1 MKKIIFL
8 LLISIGNIIAQE
20 KICGSQ
26 LKLKKFLHSNPEF
39 LKIRDS
45 LEKNSINF
53 ESIKHTSITIPVV
66 VHVVF
71 SNQIENISD
80 NQIISQI
87 DVLNKDFTRTNI
99 DANNTPLSF
108 LPIVSDMQINF
119 CLAQQ
124 TADGI
129 PTNGIVRK
137 QTNLQSFPL
146 YGDEIHYDTSGGS
159 TAWDTKKY
167 LNIWVCNIDTGILGW
182 AQFPAGGNPQTDG
195 VVIDYEKFGTNG
207 TVSPPYD
214 LGRTTTHEVGHWLN
228 LWHIWGDNNC
238 GDDFVNDTPEQ
249 EEANYGCKIH
259 PHPSC
264 NNNGD
269 MFMNFMDYTND
280 GCMNSFTLG
289 QKNRVWSAIINYRYE
304 LLNSQACNTP
314 ISLNSDAGIVSIL
327 EPNNTNL
334 VCADAI
340 YAKVVLKNYGNNTLS
355 SATIKYN
362 INSNNENIYNW
373 NGYLIPGNTDTI
385 ILPVISSIGN
395 NHILTVRTTLAN
407 GSLDINPSNNQKSKI
422 FSSFNG
428 KSVNIKI
435 RTDNYGN
442 ENSWTLTNID
452 NNYIVDSMNVLS
464 NNTTYNLDFCLDYG
478 CYMFVIND
486 SFGDGFCCN
495 YGNGYYEILEKIS
508 NTYYGNVNQFLFTD
522 TTHFC
527 IGSTEINDRSEYQLI
542 YPNPST
548 GKIYLNHE
556 IYLNNR
562 IILAKIFNTIGQ
574 LVFSEKINNNT
585 IDLNKLKDGIYY
597 IKLNF
602 DNNNITKKIILN
614 KSE

>member
-1 MKKIIFL
+1 M
-8 LLISIGNIIAQE
+8 LISIGNILAQE
-20 KICGSQ
+20 QTCGSQ
-26 LKLKKFLHSNPEF
+26 LRLKKFLKSNPEF
-39 LKIRDS
+39 L
-45 LEKNSINF
+45 EKRNSIDNNTIDF
-53 ESIKHTSITIPVV
+53 ENIKSSNITIPVV
-66 VHVVF
+66 VHIVYN
-71 SNQIENISD
+71 NQIENISD
-80 NQIISQI
+80 NQIFSQI
-87 DVLNKDFTRTNI
+87 DVLNEDFTRTNN

-124 TADGI
+124 NPDGN

-182 AQFPAGGNPQTDG
+182 AQFPAGGNPATDG
-195 VVIDYEKFGTNG
+195 VVIDYEKFGTTG

-228 LWHIWGDNNC
+228 LWHTWGDNTC

-280 GCMNSFTLG
+280 ACMNSFTQG
-289 QKNRVWSAIINYRYE
+289 QKNRVWSAITNYRYE
-304 LLNSQACNTP
+304 LLNSQGCNSP
-314 ISLNSDAGIVSIL
+314 INLNSDAGIISIL

-340 YAKVVLKNYGNNTLS
+340 YAKVILKNYGNNILN

-362 INSNNENIYNW
+362 INSSNEQTYYW
-373 NGYLIPGNTDTI
+373 NGNLNPGNSDTI
-385 ILPVISSIGN
+385 ILPVLSSIGN
-395 NHILTVRTTLAN
+395 NHILNVRTTLPN

-422 FSSFNG
+422 FSSLNG
-428 KSVNIKI
+428 KSININI

-442 ENSWTLTNID
+442 ENSWTLKNID
-452 NNYIVDSMNVLS
+452 NNYIVDSMSILS
-464 NNTTYNLDFCLDYG
+464 NNTTYSLDFCLDYG
-478 CYMFVIND
+478 CYIFVIND
-486 SFGDGFCCN
+486 SYGDGFCCN
-495 YGNGYYEILEKIS
+495 YGNGYYKILEKIS
-508 NTYYGNVNQFLFTD
+508 NNYYAHVNQFLFTD
-522 TTHFC
+522 TTYFC
-527 IGSTEINDRSEYQLI
+527 IGSTEINNSSKNLKI
-542 YPNPST
+542 YPNPSQ
-548 GKIYLNHE
+548 GKIYLNHKKFP
-556 IYLNNR
+556 NNR
-562 IILAKIFNTIGQ
+562 FIFAEIFNALGQ
-574 LVFSEKINNNT
+574 VVFSKEINNNT
-585 IDLNKLKDGIYY
+585 IDLSKLKDGVYY

-602 DNNNITKKIILN
+602 DSYNITKKIILN

>member
-8 LLISIGNIIAQE
+8 LFISIGNILAQE
-20 KICGSQ
+20 QTCGSQ
-26 LKLKKFLHSNPEF
+26 LRLKKFLKSNPEF
-39 LKIRDS
+39 LEIRNSIDNNTIDF
-45 LEKNSINF
+45 ENIKNSN
-53 ESIKHTSITIPVV
+53 ITIPVV
-66 VHVVF
+66 VHIVYN
-71 SNQIENISD
+71 NQIENISD
-80 NQIISQI
+80 NQIFSQI
-87 DVLNKDFTRTNI
+87 DVLNKDFTRTNN

-124 TADGI
+124 NPDGN

-137 QTNLQSFPL
+137 QTDLQSFPL

-182 AQFPAGGNPQTDG
+182 AQFPAGGNPATDG
-195 VVIDYEKFGTNG
+195 VVIDYEKFGTTG

-214 LGRTTTHEVGHWLN
+214 LGRTTTHEVGHWFN
-228 LWHIWGDNNC
+228 LWHIWGDNTC

-280 GCMNSFTLG
+280 ACMNSFTQG
-289 QKNRVWSAIINYRYE
+289 QKNRVWSAITNYRYE
-304 LLNSQACNTP
+304 LLNSQACNSP
-314 ISLNSDAGIVSIL
+314 INLSSDAGIFSIL

-340 YAKVVLKNYGNNTLS
+340 YTKVILKNYGNNILNTV
-355 SATIKYN
+355 TIKYN
-362 INSNNENIYNW
+362 INSSNEQTYHW
-373 NGYLIPGNTDTI
+373 NGYLNPGNTDTI
-385 ILPVISSIGN
+385 ILPVLSSIGN
-395 NHILTVRTTLAN
+395 NHILNVRTTLPN
-407 GSLDINPSNNQKSKI
+407 GSLDVNPSNNQKSKI
-422 FSSFNG
+422 FSSLNG
-428 KSVNIKI
+428 KSINIKI

-452 NNYIVDSMNVLS
+452 NNYIVDSMNILS
-464 NNTTYNLDFCLDYG
+464 NNTTYSIDFCLDYG

-486 SFGDGFCCN
+486 SYGDGFCCN
-495 YGNGYYEILEKIS
+495 YGNGYYKIQEKIS
-508 NTYYGNVNQFLFTD
+508 NNYYAHVNQFLFTD
-522 TTHFC
+522 TTYFC
-527 IGSTEINDRSEYQLI
+527 IGTTEINTSSENLKI
-542 YPNPST
+542 YPNPSQ
-548 GKIYLNHE
+548 GKIYLNNK
-556 IYLNNR
+556 YFPNNR
-562 IILAKIFNTIGQ
+562 IILAKIFDALGQ
-574 LVFSEKINNNT
+574 LVFSKEINNNT
-585 IDLNKLKDGIYY
+585 VDLSKLKNGMYY

-602 DNNNITKKIILN
+602 DSNTITKKIILN

>member
-1 MKKIIFL
+1 M
-8 LLISIGNIIAQE
+8 LISIGNILAQE
-20 KICGSQ
+20 QTCGSQ
-26 LKLKKFLHSNPEF
+26 LRLKKFLKSNPEF
-39 LKIRDS
+39 LEIRNS
-45 LEKNSINF
+45 LDNNTIDF
-53 ESIKHTSITIPVV
+53 ENIKSSNITIPVV
-66 VHVVF
+66 VHIVYN
-71 SNQIENISD
+71 NQIENISD
-80 NQIISQI
+80 NQIFSQI
-87 DVLNKDFTRTNI
+87 DVLNEDFSRTNN

-124 TADGI
+124 NPDGN

-182 AQFPAGGNPQTDG
+182 AQFPAGGNPATDG
-195 VVIDYEKFGTNG
+195 VVIDYEKFGTTG

-228 LWHIWGDNNC
+228 LWHIWGDNTC

-249 EEANYGCKIH
+249 EEANYGGKIH

-280 GCMNSFTLG
+280 ACMNSFTQG
-289 QKNRVWSAIINYRYE
+289 QKNRVWSAITNYRYE
-304 LLNSQACNTP
+304 LLNSQACNSP
-314 ISLNSDAGIVSIL
+314 INLSSDAGIISIL

-340 YAKVVLKNYGNNTLS
+340 YAKVILKNYGNNVLNTV
-355 SATIKYN
+355 TIKYN
-362 INSNNENIYNW
+362 INSSSEQTYYW
-373 NGYLIPGNTDTI
+373 NGYLNPGNTDTI
-385 ILPVISSIGN
+385 ILPVLSSIGN
-395 NHILTVRTTLAN
+395 NHILNVRTTLPN

-422 FSSFNG
+422 FSSLNG
-428 KSVNIKI
+428 KSINIKI
-435 RTDNYGN
+435 RTDNYGH

-452 NNYIVDSMNVLS
+452 NNYTVDSMNILS
-464 NNTTYNLDFCLDYG
+464 NNTTYSLDFCLDYG

-486 SFGDGFCCN
+486 SYGDGFCCN

-508 NTYYGNVNQFLFTD
+508 NNYYAHVNQFLFTD
-522 TTHFC
+522 TTYFC
-527 IGSTEINDRSEYQLI
+527 IGTTEINNSSENLKI
-542 YPNPST
+542 YPNPSQ
-548 GKIYLNHE
+548 GKIYLNHQKFP
-556 IYLNNR
+556 NNR
-562 IILAKIFNTIGQ
+562 IILAEIFNALGQ
-574 LVFSEKINNNT
+574 VVFSKEINNNT
-585 IDLNKLKDGIYY
+585 IDLSKLKDGIYY

-602 DNNNITKKIILN
+602 DSNNITKKIILN

>member
-1 MKKIIFL
+1 M
-8 LLISIGNIIAQE
+8 LLISIGNILAQE
-20 KICGSQ
+20 KTCGSQ
-26 LKLKKFLHSNPEF
+26 LRLKKFLNSNPEF
-39 LKIRDS
+39 LEIRDS
-45 LEKNSINF
+45 LEKNIIDFKN
-53 ESIKHTSITIPVV
+53 IKHSNITIPVV
-66 VHVVF
+66 VHIVYN
-71 SNQIENISD
+71 NQIENISD
-80 NQIISQI
+80 NQIFSQL
-87 DVLNKDFTRTNI
+87 DVLNKDFTRTNV

-108 LPIVSDMQINF
+108 LPIISDMQINF

-124 TADGI
+124 TPNGD
-129 PTNGIVRK
+129 PTNGIIRR

-167 LNIWVCNIDTGILGW
+167 LNIWVCNIDTGVLGW
-182 AQFPAGGNPQTDG
+182 AQFPAGGNPETDG

-228 LWHIWGDNNC
+228 LWHIWGDNTC

-289 QKNRVWSAIINYRYE
+289 QKNRVWSAITNYRYE
-304 LLNSQACNTP
+304 LLSSQACNSP
-314 ISLNSDAGIVSIL
+314 INSNSDAGIISIL
-327 EPNNTNL
+327 EPNDTNL

-340 YAKVVLKNYGNNTLS
+340 YPKVVLKNYGNNTLS

-362 INSNNENIYNW
+362 INSNNENTYYW
-373 NGYLIPGNTDTI
+373 NGYLTPGNTDTI
-385 ILPVISSIGN
+385 TLPVLSSIGN
-395 NHILTVRTTLAN
+395 NHILNIRTTLAN
-407 GSLDINPSNNQKSKI
+407 GSLDINPSNNQTSKI
-422 FSSFNG
+422 FSSLNG
-428 KSVNIKI
+428 KSISINI

-452 NNYIVDSMNVLS
+452 NNYIVDSMNILS

-486 SFGDGFCCN
+486 SYGDGICCN

-508 NTYYGNVNQFLFTD
+508 NNYYANINQFLFTD
-522 TTHFC
+522 TTYFC
-527 IGSTEINDRSEYQLI
+527 IGSTDINNRLENLQI
-542 YPNPST
+542 YPNPSR
-548 GKIYLNHE
+548 GKLYLNHE
-556 IYLNNR
+556 NYPNNR
-562 IILAKIFNTIGQ
+562 IILAKVFNTVGQ
-574 LVFSEKINNNT
+574 LVFSKEINNNT

-597 IKLNF
+597 LKLNF
-602 DNNNITKKIILN
+602 DNNNITKIIILN
-614 KSE
+614 KSK

>member
-1 MKKIIFL
+1 LKKIIFL

-45 LEKNSINF
+45 LEINSINF
-53 ESIKHTSITIPVV
+53 ESIKHTNITVPVV

-71 SNQIENISD
+71 SNQIENISY

-108 LPIVSDMQINF
+108 LPMVSDMQINF

-124 TADGI
+124 TPNGM

-182 AQFPAGGNPQTDG
+182 AQFPAGGNPETDG

-264 NNNGD
+264 NNSGD

-340 YAKVVLKNYGNNTLS
+340 YAKVILKNYGNDTLS

-362 INSNNENIYNW
+362 INSNNENTYNW
-373 NGYLIPGNTDTI
+373 NGNLIPGNTDTI

-495 YGNGYYEILEKIS
+495 YGNGYYEISEKIS
-508 NTYYGNVNQFLFTD
+508 NNYYANVNQFLFTD
-522 TTHFC
+522 TTYFC
-527 IGSTEINDRSEYQLI
+527 IGSTEINNRLENLQI
-542 YPNPST
+542 YPNPSR
-548 GKIYLNHE
+548 GKLYLNHE
-556 IYLNNR
+556 NYPNNR
-562 IILAKIFNTIGQ
+562 IILAKVFNTLGQ
-574 LVFSEKINNNT
+574 LVFSKEINNKT
-585 IDLNKLKDGIYY
+585 INLNKLKDGIYY
-597 IKLNF
+597 LKLNF
-602 DNNNITKKIILN
+602 DNNITTKKIILN
-614 KSE
+614 KSK